1 MRFLQGF
8 NPHPV
13 AVRVFILNNCLPVC
27 ACLCRLHGRQAFF
40 AQMVVSGNKQRGTG
54 YKVQGSRI
62 KGKPENKSAFLVL
75 ISDLLPLRVY
85 RIRWGLPECDIF
97 HIQSM
102 SRFIAPE
109 IIFLV

>member
-54 YKVQGSRI
+54 YRVQGSRI
-62 KGKPENKSAFLVL
+62 KGKPENKSAFFSLNFR
-75 ISDLLPLRVY
+75 PFAFA
-85 RIRWGLPECDIF
+85 GLP
-97 HIQSM
+97 HQVGS
-102 SRFIAPE
+102 SG
-109 IIFLV
+109 V